1 METVP
6 RLMGMETVCMLPIKL
21 WNVYANKVCPVWYA
35 ATQVSCMAMCMLQV
49 KLQVFL
55 AAGTERGVSDSLH

>member
-1 METVP
+1 
-6 RLMGMETVCMLPIKL
+6 MLPIKL
-21 WNVYANKVCPVWYA
+21 WNVYADKVCPLWYA

-55 AAGTERGVSDSLH
+55 AAGTERGVSGNWH